1 MASCHGS
8 TKVRSLLWIWRI
20 PEIATISGISDRRSP
35 ILNGS
40 KCSNEHFSTD
50 FRQPD
55 IGGAKRRSVM
65 VRVFSRVALKTQFQN
80 YRSHGSGFRGK
91 AVGGQWHQEPVGAVQ
106 ELLAFLS
113 PAPCRQVAAAG
124 QEPNHDD
131 PGNNPK
137 TIPGGAINHGPPY
150 LGCGLRN
157 ESEGPEGQ

>member
-1 MASCHGS
+1 LVG
-8 TKVRSLLWIWRI
+8 R
-20 PEIATISGISDRRSP
+20 
-35 ILNGS
+35 NG
-40 KCSNEHFSTD
+40 
-50 FRQPD
+50 
-55 IGGAKRRSVM
+55 RSVM

-131 PGNNPK
+131 PGNDPK